1 MKMREIKNFG
11 RIKEVIELPNLTNIQ
26 ITSYDALLQ
35 KDKTPERRESVGLQA
50 AFREVFPIDETER
63 GRQTDLVLDFLEYRL
78 QEPEYDPDE
87 CREKDLTY
95 HSGLFAKLQL
105 VHKDTGLI
113 KEDEVFL
120 GDLPLMTEDGS
131 FVINGADRVIV
142 SQIHRSPGVYFTGA
156 VLPDGSKRYTA
167 SIIPMPKRG
176 PWIEVEFDN
185 SGVLWMKVNKR
196 KFPFTLLLRVLGMG
210 DNQIRDLF
218 AGNETLVEATFE
230 HEGAAG
236 ITPDEALLR
245 LFTVL
250 RPDDPP
256 KVDKAT
262 QYLFGLLADARG
274 YDLGDAGRYKMNDK
288 LHLDYQ
294 SSTLLGFDGERFV
307 DHGQVQTLQYPV
319 NMQAGDGGHGEDVID
334 HLGNRRIRTV
344 GELVADQIRVGLGR
358 MARG

>member
-1 MKMREIKNFG
+1 MPREG
-11 RIKEVIELPNLTNIQ
+11 P
-26 ITSYDALLQ
+26 
-35 KDKTPERRESVGLQA
+35 P
-50 AFREVFPIDETER
+50 
-63 GRQTDLVLDFLEYRL
+63 
-78 QEPEYDPDE
+78 
-87 CREKDLTY
+87 Y
-95 HSGLFAKLQL
+95 HSGLFAKMQL

-142 SQIHRSPGVYFTGA
+142 SQIHRSPGVYFTGS

-236 ITPDEALLR
+236 ITPDEALLGSSLCSQAITKGR
-245 LFTVL
+245 QA
-250 RPDDPP
+250 R
-256 KVDKAT
+256 
-262 QYLFGLLADARG
+262 QYSSELADARR
-274 YDLGDAGRYKMNDK
+274 YDLGDPAAT
-288 LHLDYQ
+288 
-294 SSTLLGFDGERFV
+294 SER
-307 DHGQVQTLQYPV
+307 
-319 NMQAGDGGHGEDVID
+319 QAATRLRVEHAAR
-334 HLGNRRIRTV
+334 LRR
-344 GELVADQIRVGLGR
+344 
-358 MARG
+358 